1 MTLRLYTLHF
11 INFINFMIDF
21 IKQSR
26 QAQCLEAMGI
36 QRWVRRRLPVS
47 TLDTF
52 TTNDNF
58 ARSGLAVT
66 ARVECISDSVM
77 HREPVVVSTSPAF
90 PATSSLNWS
99 TLLQQVAVCTACEL
113 HRSRTQTVL
122 GMGNQQAEWLFIGE
136 APVEEEEAQGLPFV
150 GVVGQ
155 LLDAMLY
162 AIGLKREDIYLT
174 NIVKCRPPT
183 DRNPKSAEI
192 ALCQPL
198 LQQQIALLAP
208 KIIIALGQVAA
219 SHLLDTTTPISQLRG
234 ELFEYQGIPLIAT
247 YHPAYLLRRPTEKRR
262 SWQDLKFML
271 DRFDKLSKVV
281 NFK

>member
-47 TLDTF
+47 TFDTF

-58 ARSGLAVT
+58 AQSGLVVTVTTPTPPVAAANLEPVT
-66 ARVECISDSVM
+66 ALAT
-77 HREPVVVSTSPAF
+77 PVVV
-90 PATSSLNWS
+90 ATPVAISSLNWS
-99 TLLQQVAVCTACEL
+99 TLSQQVAVCTACEL

-150 GVVGQ
+150 GVAGQ

-183 DRNPKSAEI
+183 DYNLKSAEI
-192 ALCQPL
+192 APCQPL

-271 DRFDKLSKVV
+271 ERFDNLKI
-281 NFK
+281 